1 VRRAQIRQEVPIEG
15 NLDTKHAIVCSCG
28 EETVTF
34 RTQLKAILFV
44 MFLTFTPVLYSGVNA
59 LAHNAPSGMPYPT
72 DCCSDLGLECEPIP
86 EHAITLAPLGY
97 VLRVMPGEHKNV
109 RTRPASTR
117 LFVFGSD
124 RIKVSTDGQ
133 YHACIDKE
141 VAGRPAWP
149 WCIIIPQRGDKVTSI
164 SSKNLK

>member
-1 VRRAQIRQEVPIEG
+1 MLTWQMQ
-15 NLDTKHAIVCSCG
+15 VCTCP
-28 EETVTF
+28 EEAVTF
-34 RTQLKAILFV
+34 CKQFNATLCV
-44 MFLTFTPVLYSGVNA
+44 MLLALAAPFYAGANA
-59 LAHNAPSGMPYPT
+59 FAHNAPSGMPYPT
-72 DCCSDLGLECEPIP
+72 DCCSDLGKECEPIP

-109 RTRPASTR
+109 RTQPSSTR

-141 VAGRPAWP
+141 VARRPAWP
-149 WCIIIPQRGDKVTSI
+149 WCIIIPPRFDKVTSI
-164 SSKNLK
+164 FGRKAR